1 MFSPGRELFSFSK
14 EPIFRLTARL
24 VERHA
29 FALRARYGCHGN
41 RPPLHFTSGPLPL
54 PLLLAPSKGDAVHK
68 FEAPFWSPP
77 TLGDCQQIY
86 ILIGPILR
94 SLSPGL

>member
-41 RPPLHFTSGPLPL
+41 TPPLHFTSG
-54 PLLLAPSKGDAVHK
+54 LLRCRFFLRLLKAMPSTSSKRHFGR
-68 FEAPFWSPP
+68 
-77 TLGDCQQIY
+77 
-86 ILIGPILR
+86 LR
-94 SLSPGL
+94 FRRRLSTNLYFNRARSFALCAGA

>member
-41 RPPLHFTSGPLPL
+41 TPPLHFTSG
-54 PLLLAPSKGDAVHK
+54 LLRCRFFLRLQKAIPSTSSKRHFGR
-68 FEAPFWSPP
+68 
-77 TLGDCQQIY
+77 L
-86 ILIGPILR
+86 
-94 SLSPGL
+94 